1 MLDKLA
7 ITDNILQ
14 IAHKAYFVE
23 DNGIDGFLATF
34 AIIRF
39 GEFIQ
44 KLKVDRTFQPSVKAV
59 FGNSVGQVKGVEQLG
74 LIVLFALQEFLLRYK
89 KSREIA
95 WIICPDPELCN
106 SYHCYVRF
114 FFFPC
119 GLEFNRKF

>member
-1 MLDKLA
+1 MPWQFFIDIVIQEEEDIHSHGTVLDKLA

-14 IAHKAYFVE
+14 IAHKADLEE

-44 KLKVDRTFQPSVKAV
+44 KLKVDGTFQPSVKAV

-89 KSREIA
+89 KSRTIA
-95 WIICPDPELCN
+95 WIICPDP
-106 SYHCYVRF
+106 
-114 FFFPC
+114 
-119 GLEFNRKF
+119 